1 MPVLTEMDETRRETS
16 NKSKRLKADRMKQII
31 RSYIQRRNYVSAPAN
46 RTFHEF
52 VRMQYTLTKVSQPGL
67 LYYACWNSKDAL
79 LIDSSFCK
87 FITWL
92 RDIQMRVG
100 PTELD
105 NLIAPL
111 FCYMYLELL
120 KKGLLDYATSFFA
133 TYIESLDPGNCDNS
147 VSELIAAIATNG
159 FDVNGVR
166 DVFRSNKYCV
176 QLSSTACGLLRD
188 FLARCHVVFLQMLT
202 LWLEIEE
209 VPSEDDDDEE
219 VVEVLPTNR
228 RKIQRARTIAK
239 KHSTDAL
246 LIVDIKNVHENV
258 TCGLLDAYN
267 GNVMYSHNNA
277 VHIRAAGTF
286 RTVLEREN
294 CKEITMRYHS
304 RPIVDMKLVEKHNF
318 LATASLDNTVCLYDL
333 DDHTSH
339 SALIGH
345 THPVYSLASSYD
357 GNYLSSGSYDS
368 TIRLWSL
375 ATQST
380 LRLYAGHK
388 LEITDL
394 HFHPN
399 SLYFASAS
407 ADRVVRMWTIAVPTP
422 VRLFYGSVGP
432 VYSVRFSPDGRLIA
446 FAGEDKLRVWD
457 LASSKQLLTLK
468 CGSKPVTHVCW
479 SADQRSLVT
488 GSLDGVVRKW
498 NMSNL
503 LANPANAKHCKPVV
517 KRKLYTRLLNLDYSN
532 GVFHCLTIR
541 KYFDRPVK
549 VRQPIVHRFSCS
561 RHLNKA
567 LQSFAT

>member
-1 MPVLTEMDETRRETS
+1 MPVLTEMDESRKETS
-16 NKSKRLKADRMKQII
+16 NKSKRLKAERLKQII
-31 RSYIQRRNYVSAPAN
+31 RAYMQRRNYVTTPAN
-46 RTFHEF
+46 RSIQEH
-52 VRMQYTLTKVSQPGL
+52 VRLQYTLTKASQPGL
-67 LYYACWNSKDAL
+67 LYFACWNSKDAL

-92 RDIQMRVG
+92 RDIQLRIG

-166 DVFRSNKYCV
+166 DIFRSNKYCV

-188 FLARCHVVFLQMLT
+188 FLASCHVVFLQMLT
-202 LWLEIEE
+202 LWLDVEE
-209 VPSEDDDDEE
+209 VPSDDDEE
-219 VVEVLPTNR
+219 VVEVVPDTR
-228 RKIQRARTIAK
+228 RRIQRVRAIAQ
-239 KHSTDAL
+239 KHSADAMVV
-246 LIVDIKNVHENV
+246 VDIKNVDDDV
-258 TCGLLDAYN
+258 SCGLIDGFN
-267 GNVMYSHNNA
+267 GNVVYSHSNA
-277 VHIRAAGTF
+277 VHIRAVGTL
-286 RTVLEREN
+286 RTVLKREG

-304 RPIVDMKLVEKHNF
+304 RPITDMKLVERHNF

-333 DDHTSH
+333 DDHTRH

-345 THPVYSLASSYD
+345 TYPIYSVASSHD
-357 GNYLSSGSYDS
+357 GNYLTSGSYDS
-368 TIRLWSL
+368 TVRLWSL
-375 ATQST
+375 DAGTT

-432 VYSVRFSPDGRLIA
+432 IYSVRFSPNGRLIA

-457 LASSKQLLTLK
+457 LASSKQLFAIK
-468 CGSKPVTHVCW
+468 CGVKPVTHVCW
-479 SADQRSLVT
+479 STDQSSLVT

-498 NMSNL
+498 NMSKL
-503 LANPANAKHCKPVV
+503 LANPAKAKHCKPVV
-517 KRKLYTRLLNLDYSN
+517 TRKLQTRLLNLEYSN
-532 GVFHCLTIR
+532 GIFHCLTIR
-541 KYFDRPVK
+541 KYVDPPVK
-549 VRQPIVHRFSCS
+549 VREPLVNNFSS
-561 RHLNKA
+561 NLQLNK
-567 LQSFAT
+567 